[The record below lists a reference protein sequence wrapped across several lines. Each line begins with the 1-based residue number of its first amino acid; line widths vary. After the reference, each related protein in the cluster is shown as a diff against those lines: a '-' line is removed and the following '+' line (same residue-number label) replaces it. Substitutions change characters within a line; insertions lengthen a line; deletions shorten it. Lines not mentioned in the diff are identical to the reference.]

1 MSPVPAGVTRVGWG
15 FDAHPLDGDPPLI
28 LGGVEVSDQ
37 VGVSATSDGDVLAHA
52 VIDAVLGA
60 CTFGD
65 LGEHFPSD
73 DPAMAGVSSLELL
86 GQVATMA
93 VAAGWQVTHVDATVL
108 AQEVRIAPHRE
119 QIRAN
124 LATALGVVDDLVS
137 VKATTTDGLGFIGR
151 GEGLAAVAV
160 VTVSPLS

>member
-1 MSPVPAGVTRVGWG
+1 MSPTGETRVGWG

-28 LGGVEVSDQ
+28 IGGVEVSDQ
-37 VGVSATSDGDVLAHA
+37 LGVTATSDGDVLAHA
-52 VIDAVLGA
+52 VTDAVLGA
-60 CTFGD
+60 CNRGD

-73 DPAMAGVSSLELL
+73 DPAMSGVSSLELL
-86 GQVATMA
+86 GQAATMA

-108 AQEVRIAPHRE
+108 AQEIRIAPHRG

-124 LATALGVVDDLVS
+124 LARALGVVDDLVS

-160 VTVSPLS
+160 VTVSALS